1 MCGRYS
7 LAGPNPADLR
17 QRFPLGETVEVRRRF
32 NVAPTDPV
40 LAVTLDGE
48 QSPRGELLRWGLVP
62 HWADS
67 PKVGAKMIN
76 ARSETV
82 HEKPAF
88 RDARRALVIADGYF
102 EWERTGAG
110 RQPYWVAREDRAP
123 WAFAALWTTWR
134 GPGHEA
140 DPLRTCTILTAAA
153 SGPSAR
159 IHDRIPIILRDEQA
173 ELDWLDG
180 APVPSPFDELALTPV
195 GPMVNS
201 VRNDVPEV
209 LTPVTPPETLF

>member
-17 QRFPLGETVEVRRRF
+17 QRFPLGESVEVRRRF
-32 NVAPTDPV
+32 NVAPTDEV
-40 LAVTLDGE
+40 LAVTTDRDGA
-48 QSPRGELLRWGLVP
+48 PRGELLRWGLVP

-76 ARSETV
+76 ARSETIA
-82 HEKPAF
+82 EKPAF
-88 RDARRALVIADGYF
+88 RNAERGLVIADGFF
-102 EWERTGAG
+102 EWHRLEG
-110 RQPYWVAREDRAP
+110 RQPYWVTREDRAP

-134 GPGHEA
+134 GPGHA
-140 DPLRTCTILTAAA
+140 DDPLRTCTILTAAA

-159 IHDRIPIILRDEQA
+159 IHDRIPVILADEQA

-180 APVPSPFDELALTPV
+180 APVPAPFDALELTPV
-195 GPMVNS
+195 GPAVNS
-201 VRNDVPEV
+201 VRNDGPEV
-209 LTPVTPPETLF
+209 LTPALPPETLF